1 VLGGSW
7 GSTLGL
13 AYAQAHPEAVTG
25 LVMYGIFLCR
35 RAEVAWFYQDGA
47 SRIFP
52 DRWEVYRDEIPE
64 AERGD
69 MVGAYR
75 RRLTGLDEAAKIAV
89 GGKVIEC

>member
-1 VLGGSW
+1 MHGPTAIFWANLIPFSLQVLGGSW

-13 AYAQAHPEAVTG
+13 AYAQAHPAAVTG

-52 DRWEVYRDEIPE
+52 DRWEVYRDEQ
-64 AERGD
+64 G
-69 MVGAYR
+69 
-75 RRLTGLDEAAKIAV
+75 
-89 GGKVIEC
+89 C